1 MDKLVSLLSSDIVL
15 GWDLCPCP
23 VDLGGGGG
31 PSQCLNFGPSS
42 EPGVNKGLGS
52 LFSFFGCLLQLVF
65 LPLSFCFR
73 EIIPCKGLSAAQRY
87 ISVGDVSPLYFTG
100 NPSLS

>member
-31 PSQCLNFGPSS
+31 GDLLSVSISDLVRSLGST
-42 EPGVNKGLGS
+42 KGWVPFFPFSDVCCS
-52 LFSFFGCLLQLVF
+52 LFSFPFHSVLGK
-65 LPLSFCFR
+65 LSLAR
-73 EIIPCKGLSAAQRY
+73 DSVQPSG
-87 ISVGDVSPLYFTG
+87 ISL
-100 NPSLS
+100 